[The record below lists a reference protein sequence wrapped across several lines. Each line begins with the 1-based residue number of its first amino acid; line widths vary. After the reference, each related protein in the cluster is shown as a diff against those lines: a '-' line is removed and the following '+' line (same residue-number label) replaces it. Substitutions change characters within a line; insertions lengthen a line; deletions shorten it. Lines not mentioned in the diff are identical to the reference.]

1 MLARRW
7 QPGTNRSRVGRW
19 TNSRHW
25 PGRSMSLRSNAIDNA
40 TLVFED
46 VSVVRDGRLIWS
58 QATFEVPPGGIVAV
72 IGANGAGK
80 TTLVE
85 VILGLV
91 RVAAG
96 NVRVFGK
103 RPGEENN
110 SIGYVPQNYVS
121 RSDEAIR
128 VVDAVM
134 LGLNGDRYALR
145 RVTASQRRR
154 VDEALRSVQIAE
166 LAGKRLS
173 RLSGGQ
179 RQRVAIAAALVA
191 RPKLLI
197 LDEPLA
203 SLDLGTQREIVRLL
217 RGLHEDLGVTIL
229 VVTHDLNPFLSVLDG
244 AIYLLDGHPHY
255 NTIDGVVEEE
265 LLGDIYGTP
274 IEVAHTSQG
283 GLYMRSVV

>member
-1 MLARRW
+1 
-7 QPGTNRSRVGRW
+7 
-19 TNSRHW
+19 
-25 PGRSMSLRSNAIDNA
+25 MSLPSNATDGSA
-40 TLVFED
+40 LVFD
-46 VSVVRDGRLIWS
+46 NVSVVRDGRLIWS
-58 QATFEVPPGGIVAV
+58 QGTFEVPSGGIVAV

-91 RVAAG
+91 GVAAG
-96 NVRVFGK
+96 DVRVFGK
-103 RPGEENN
+103 RPGEDNN
-110 SIGYVPQNYVS
+110 CIGYVPQNYAS
-121 RSDEAIR
+121 SSDEAIR

-134 LGLNGDRYALR
+134 LGLNGDRWAFR
-145 RVTASQRRR
+145 RATASQRRR
-154 VDEALRSVQIAE
+154 VDEALRSVQAAE

-179 RQRVAIAAALVA
+179 RQRVAIAVALVA

-217 RGLHEDLGVTIL
+217 RRLHEDLGVTIL
-229 VVTHDLNPFLSVLDG
+229 VVVHDLNPFLSVLG
-244 AIYLLDGHPHY
+244 SAIYLLDGHPHY
-255 NTIDGVVEEE
+255 NTIDGVVEEALLSE
-265 LLGDIYGTP
+265 LYGTP

-283 GLYMRSVV
+283 GRYMRGVV